1 VTRNVSVEHRA
12 DRGEPVVRF
21 GLVELDLLA
30 TYAGASIPYPL
41 RVPSFGGIP
50 GERDVLFA
58 VAGATMRQRALAD
71 EDGPIG
77 IGDDLAAGLAARN
90 GTVQLVLSAAGDP
103 VGIAAIVE
111 HDQALLCRQTL
122 SDAATELVEVRP
134 VELDGLADALVDL
147 IPPLRGARTI
157 PVRIPTAAARLLLRS
172 HRDNGGPSN
181 RLYQIADRYRCS
193 VDDLDL
199 LVQAAKAVTGG
210 GRLGAALA
218 AEHGKDVP
226 TGTELSWMDSPAGRS
241 RITVEPGE
249 DHGWLSVNPL
259 HPNDLRAAAIDLVA
273 LVRRHRRR

>member
-1 VTRNVSVEHRA
+1 MTRNIPVEHRA
-12 DRGEPVVRF
+12 ERGGPAVHF
-21 GLVELDLLA
+21 GLIELDLLA

-50 GERDVLFA
+50 GERDVLFT
-58 VAGATMRQRALAD
+58 VAAATMRHRALAD

-90 GTVQLVLSAAGDP
+90 GTVHLVLSAAGEP
-103 VGIAAIVE
+103 VGIAAIID

-122 SDAATELVEVRP
+122 SDVATELVEVRP

-147 IPPLRGARTI
+147 TPPLHGAKTI

-172 HRDNGGPSN
+172 LGDNGGPSN

-199 LVQAAKAVTGG
+199 LLQAAKTVTGG

-226 TGTELSWMDSPAGRS
+226 TGSELSWMDSPVGRL
-241 RITVEPGE
+241 RVTVEPDE

-259 HPNDLRAAAIDLVA
+259 HPNDLRAVAMELVA
-273 LVRRHRRR
+273 LVRRRRRP